1 MTKVFDTRDLK
12 ALNTIAA
19 LEQKSRVLSPG
30 LMRLLD
36 PDGYH
41 VEFFSMIHNDIE
53 LRLGLMVKLVNTD
66 EPVEVFLD
74 VDPDTYDHYGF
85 QHTDV
90 LKGTA

>member
-12 ALNTIAA
+12 ALNTLAD
-19 LEQKSRVLSPG
+19 LEQKSRVISPG

-41 VEFFSMIHNDIE
+41 VEFFSMIHNDVE
-53 LRLGLMVKLVNTD
+53 FRLGLMVKLVNSD

-74 VDPDTYDHYGF
+74 VDFDTYDHYGF
-85 QHTDV
+85 QHTDA